1 MTAKRAIGYLSKG
14 RSPYGTRGLL
24 ATAPRRMTMRDVGCV
39 GLGCSA
45 DSDSAITGDELDL
58 PTPLRPPVDP
68 SHQHLSYE
76 YADEN
81 PFGFSLGLDAE

>member
-1 MTAKRAIGYLSKG
+1 MC
-14 RSPYGTRGLL
+14 
-24 ATAPRRMTMRDVGCV
+24 DVGDI

-45 DSDSAITGDELDL
+45 DSDSNVTGDERAL
-58 PTPLRPPVDP
+58 PTPVRPMEDL

-81 PFGFSLGLDAE
+81 PFGFSLGLDDA